1 MAERSGNDMRKQSV
15 LINKIDFLFI
25 FSIIFLVLMDCNFF
39 YLFATPAS
47 MTRYWG
53 TYAKFLLVII
63 SVLVFIWSKGWKNT
77 ENFLKKYFIGLV
89 FSFVVISISSVFRY
103 DGEHIYN
110 HVFLYGGVFLSIMAF
125 PMIKLFNRQE
135 GYEKLL
141 TVLNFWAFIVYS
153 LFIIQAFL
161 YSNTG
166 QMVLN
171 IEYRQRSESLR
182 MALPCIA
189 NVMVLYNFCRV
200 FCSKEEKKLFNIIQL
215 IMGLYCVFVIQQTR
229 AYYIVL
235 CISFVVVLIFAS
247 EDKTKT
253 VRNIL
258 IIAVVVGIVI
268 YLEIFEQFL
277 DTFSEKSSEAAG
289 NIARSGAFAYFWSE
303 FLRTPIFGHGFLTT
317 QSNLT
322 IRTGTG
328 HIFYYADTGIVGVMA
343 QIGIFVIPVY
353 IWPVIHWGKIVLKN
367 IKMLDPFLVGLF
379 VYILTTSPTLIC
391 TNPERCIL
399 MPLVLA
405 LFAYSDS

>member
-1 MAERSGNDMRKQSV
+1 MAGRSGSEMRKQSF
-15 LINKIDFLFI
+15 LISKGNLGYTFA
-25 FSIIFLVLMDCNFF
+25 IIFLVLMDCNFF

-63 SVLVFIWSKGWKNT
+63 SVLAFVWSNGWKNT
-77 ENFLKKYFIGLV
+77 EIFLKRYFIVLI
-89 FSFVVISISSVFRY
+89 FSFVVISFSSVFRY
-103 DGEHIYN
+103 NGEHIYN
-110 HVFLYGGVFLSIMAF
+110 HVFVYGGVFLSILAF
-125 PMIKLFNRQE
+125 PMFKLFNRQG

-141 TVLNFWAFIVYS
+141 NVLNVWAFIVY
-153 LFIIQAFL
+153 LVFIIQAFL

-166 QMVLN
+166 QIILN
-171 IEYRQRSESLR
+171 IEYRQRNESLR
-182 MALPCIA
+182 IGLPCIA
-189 NVMVLYNFCRV
+189 NVMVLYNFCKV
-200 FCSKEEKKLFNIIQL
+200 FCSKEKKKLFNLIQL
-215 IMGLYCVFVIQQTR
+215 IMGLYCVFAIQQTR

-235 CISFVVVLIFAS
+235 CISFIVVLIFTS
-247 EDKTKT
+247 EDKLKT
-253 VRNIL
+253 IRNIL
-258 IIAVVVGIVI
+258 IIVVTMGIVI
-268 YLEIFEQFL
+268 YLGVFNQFL
-277 DTFSEKSSEAAG
+277 DTFSETSTEAAG

-328 HIFYYADTGIVGVMA
+328 HIFYYADTGIVGLMA
-343 QIGIFVIPVY
+343 QMGIFVIPVY
-353 IWPVIHWGKIVLKN
+353 FWPVIHWGKIVLKK
-367 IKMLDPFLVGLF
+367 IKILDPFLVGLF